1 MESPRISQPHQPPGQ
16 PLGTAD
22 LVERL
27 SRFDGPPEQFLLNLL
42 AVQCHIAG
50 AEAGAILRPDRDG
63 KPEILAVYPQLPAG
77 STPPVW
83 LAESAERAGE
93 VVSAGE
99 TAIRGLHSTDS
110 LYGQPADRHLVM
122 IPLRSGRGVRGLA
135 AFLVATADA
144 GALAASRER
153 LELTVSL
160 LSLYEMRLTLQ
171 RRQFDLQRL
180 RTAMEIL
187 AGTNERRRFAA
198 AAMGLCNELASR
210 WNCDRTALGILKGRY
225 VHLKGLSHTEKFSR
239 KMQLAQSIEAAMEE
253 CLDQDIEIMH
263 PHDPEATYV
272 SRAAADLSKRH
283 GPTCVL
289 SLPLRREGEVVGVVT
304 VERPPDRPFT
314 LDEIEALRLTCDL
327 SGPRIIDLHNA
338 DRWFG
343 ARLAEA
349 ARKGLGAVLGPRH
362 TWAKIAAIG
371 VCAFLIFA
379 LLAKGAFRADGAF
392 VLQAMQRRLVSA
404 PFDGYLNEVHAAPGD
419 VVQVGQVLAT
429 LDTSELS
436 LQLAAA
442 KAERIGYLTQAD
454 AALSDAAYRRDPQK
468 MAENKIALASA
479 KSVAAQIELL
489 DHRIRLAKLRS
500 PVAGRVLVGDL
511 ERMIGSPVAKGDMLF
526 EVAPIESLR
535 AELSIAEDKIAE
547 VQVSQR
553 GKLATASYPD
563 RRIEFVV
570 ERINPVAEVVDQRNI
585 FKVRARLIE
594 TPPWMRPGLEGVA
607 KIDID
612 RRSYA
617 WLWTHRVVD
626 WVRMKLWL

>member
-1 MESPRISQPHQPPGQ
+1 LDSPRISQPDQPPGQ

-50 AEAGAILRPDRDG
+50 AQGGAILRPDRDG

-93 VVSAGE
+93 VLSAGE
-99 TAIRGLHSTDS
+99 TVIRGLHSTDA

-122 IPLRSGRGVRGLA
+122 IPLRGGRGVRGLA
-135 AFLVATADA
+135 AFLVATGEAR
-144 GALAASRER
+144 ALAASRER

-180 RTAMEIL
+180 RMAMEIL
-187 AGTNERRRFAA
+187 VGINEQRRFAA
-198 AAMGLCNELASR
+198 AAMGFCNELASR
-210 WNCDRTALGILKGRY
+210 WNCDRTALGVLKGRY

-239 KMQLAQSIEAAMEE
+239 KMQLAQSVEAAMEE

-263 PHDPEATYV
+263 PPDPEATYV
-272 SRAAADLSKRH
+272 SRAAGELSKRH

-289 SLPLRREGEVVGVVT
+289 SLPLRREDEVVGVVT

-314 LDEIEALRLTCDL
+314 LEEIEALRLTCDL
-327 SGPRIIDLHNA
+327 SGPRLIDLHEA

-343 ARLAEA
+343 ARA
-349 ARKGLGAVLGPRH
+349 AAAGRKGLATVLGPRH
-362 TWAKIAAIG
+362 TWAKVAAIG
-371 VCAFLIFA
+371 VCAFLLFA
-379 LLAKGAFRADGAF
+379 LLAKGAYRADGSF
-392 VLQAMQRRLVSA
+392 VLQAMQRRLVPA
-404 PFDGYLNEVHAAPGD
+404 PFDGYLKEVLIAPGD
-419 VVQVGQVLAT
+419 VVEAGQLLAT

-442 KAERIGYLTQAD
+442 KAERIGYRTQAD
-454 AALSDAAYRRDPQK
+454 AALSDYGGDPQK
-468 MAENKIALASA
+468 MAEHKIALASA
-479 KSVAAQIELL
+479 ESIAAQMALL
-489 DHRIRLAKLRS
+489 EHRIRQAKLRS
-500 PVAGRVLVGDL
+500 PVTGRVLVGDL

-535 AELSIAEDKIAE
+535 AELSVAEDEIAE
-547 VQVSQR
+547 VQAGQR
-553 GKLATASYPD
+553 GKLATASYPN

-570 ERINPVAEVVDQRNI
+570 ERINPVAEVVDRRNI
-585 FKVRARLIE
+585 FKVRARLTE
-594 TPPWMRPGLEGVA
+594 TPQWMRPGLEGVA
-607 KIDID
+607 KIDIG